1 MSTPLTLLRSLHRVA
16 LLALLFVVVVMP
28 EPASAQAPRRE
39 VVEEFLGGIE
49 SSATEAEWRAMGEGT
64 VPVLVSIFDDA
75 SEPQPVR
82 LRAVWAAR
90 FFATE
95 VSRRFLT
102 RVASDPSQPGMVVR
116 SAAQS
121 LAAAFDRSAVATLG
135 PLLTHADPAVR
146 EATIAAL
153 ARVGG
158 PEARAALVAR
168 RGRETE
174 LAAALERALSAIRD

>member
-1 MSTPLTLLRSLHRVA
+1 MSPSTLLRPA
-16 LLALLFVVVVMP
+16 LLALLFVLVLP
-28 EPASAQAPRRE
+28 RQTASAQAPRRE
-39 VVEEFLGGIE
+39 VIEELLGGIE
-49 SSATEAEWRAMGEGT
+49 SSATEAEWRAMGEAT
-64 VPVLVSIFDDA
+64 VPLLVAIFDDA

-90 FFATE
+90 FFSTE
-95 VSRRFLT
+95 ASRRFLT
-102 RVASDPSQPGMVVR
+102 RVASDASQPGMVVR

-121 LAAAFDRSAVATLG
+121 LAAAFERSAVPVIA
-135 PLLTHADPAVR
+135 PLLAHADPAVR

-153 ARVGG
+153 VRVGG
-158 PEARAALVAR
+158 SEARAALAAR

>member
-1 MSTPLTLLRSLHRVA
+1 MA
-16 LLALLFVVVVMP
+16 FLALLFAAP
-28 EPASAQAPRRE
+28 LSASTLLAPTASAQAPRRE
-39 VVEEFLGGIE
+39 VVEELLAGIE

-64 VPVLVSIFDDA
+64 VPVLVAIFDDA
-75 SEPQPVR
+75 SEPQPLR

-90 FFATE
+90 FFATSASRAFLDRV
-95 VSRRFLT
+95 VSD
-102 RVASDPSQPGMVVR
+102 ASQPGLVVR

-121 LAAAFDRSAVATLG
+121 LAAAFDRSAVPSLRA
-135 PLLTHADPAVR
+135 LLTHADPAVR

-158 PEARAALVAR
+158 SEARAALVAR

-174 LAAALERALSAIRD
+174 LAAALEQAIATVGR

>member
-1 MSTPLTLLRSLHRVA
+1 MTRPLTLLRLLV
-16 LLALLFVVVVMP
+16 LALLLSPAFTP
-28 EPASAQAPRRE
+28 EAASAQAPRRE
-39 VVEEFLGGIE
+39 VIEELLGGFE
-49 SSATEAEWRAMGEGT
+49 SSATEAEWRAMGEST
-64 VPVLVSIFDDA
+64 VPVLVAIFDDA

-90 FFATE
+90 FFATDA
-95 VSRRFLT
+95 SRRFLT

-121 LAAAFDRSAVATLG
+121 LAAAFDRSSVPTIA
-135 PLLTHADPAVR
+135 PLLAHADPAVR

-153 ARVGG
+153 GRVGG
-158 PEARAALVAR
+158 PEARAALLAR

-174 LAAALERALSAIRD
+174 LSAALERALSAIRD